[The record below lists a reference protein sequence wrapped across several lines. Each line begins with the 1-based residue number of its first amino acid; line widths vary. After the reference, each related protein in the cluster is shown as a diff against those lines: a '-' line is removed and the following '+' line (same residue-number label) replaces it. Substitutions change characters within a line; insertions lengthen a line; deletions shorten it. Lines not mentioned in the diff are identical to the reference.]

1 MDFFYF
7 AHPILC
13 MRKLLTGIRNVHYMY
28 LCLIIYYYLLLLLLL
43 LLPLLFIIII
53 LIVIIIIIIII
64 ITIITIITYI
74 FFYLFEQNAGF
85 AVGANGVPV
94 FALVKFVK
102 RAFSFEQ
109 WETFDALVEPALELL
124 SEYGDVTSL
133 TDKKSLELML
143 ALEPFYSSSRK
154 VKKTFSTVT
163 EDGEE
168 GKGDK
173 KGESTTHVQG
183 DKTEYSTK

>member
-43 LLPLLFIIII
+43 IIYYYYYDCYYYYYYYYYYNYHYYH
-53 LIVIIIIIIII
+53 L
-64 ITIITIITYI
+64 YI